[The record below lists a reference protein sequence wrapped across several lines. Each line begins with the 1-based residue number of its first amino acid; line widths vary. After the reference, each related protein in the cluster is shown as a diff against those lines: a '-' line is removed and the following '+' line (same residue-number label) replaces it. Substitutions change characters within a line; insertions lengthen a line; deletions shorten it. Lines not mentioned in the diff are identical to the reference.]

1 MKFQMEHDK
10 MMFQVQ
16 MDGAYEAI
24 VALNTTLEEIT
35 QQSAIQVVVFSNKIE
50 FHSTRGLK
58 ATTIENK
65 SSKMYSSNF

>member
-1 MKFQMEHDK
+1 MEHDK

-35 QQSAIQVVVFSNKIE
+35 QQSAIQVVFSNKIE

-58 ATTIENK
+58 APTIENK